1 MTERCVPK
9 AASGNPP
16 PINFAKL
23 WSMWLHADQR
33 GVMQAVIRPFELDDF
48 VTSSGRA
55 REAYGVHCRF
65 GAAVA
70 EADHLDGKAI
80 ANLFRQFPL
89 HVVRHSEHRPSAEPF
104 FDRLHYRGMAMA
116 RHQRAKT

>member
-1 MTERCVPK
+1 
-9 AASGNPP
+9 
-16 PINFAKL
+16 
-23 WSMWLHADQR
+23 MWLHADQR